1 MLGLGTYLLIELGR
15 ASDYAAA
22 IYQKDLRN
30 ASTIAEI
37 DSLLMRADLTVLRMF
52 AIGDPESIAQWKKDN
67 EQRFAAVE
75 KSLDSLG
82 ANAGVTQ
89 SAAITNLRNA
99 FHSLQAGMRHQVERI
114 EAGDIEGGTEVN
126 RVEVKAQS
134 DNRSLGRVHGPSI
147 VRARPAHAGRL
158 LLFQGPDE
166 QHVGAV
172 ARAIPCV
179 IRETLVLEFAKKL
192 DQVGA
197 PSCFCSNKVDFV
209 GRAIL
214 VVRLHVHGQV
224 RLAPNPLQDFE
235 HANAGQQDDSRLRTR
250 LLYCGYQFLKP

>member
-1 MLGLGTYLLIELGR
+1 MTVRNKLLSIIALLVCGMLGLGTYLLIELGR

-99 FHSLQAGMRHQVERI
+99 FHSLQAG
-114 EAGDIEGGTEVN
+114 N
-126 RVEVKAQS
+126 
-134 DNRSLGRVHGPSI
+134 
-147 VRARPAHAGRL
+147 
-158 LLFQGPDE
+158 
-166 QHVGAV
+166 
-172 ARAIPCV
+172 
-179 IRETLVLEFAKKL
+179 
-192 DQVGA
+192 
-197 PSCFCSNKVDFV
+197 
-209 GRAIL
+209 
-214 VVRLHVHGQV
+214 
-224 RLAPNPLQDFE
+224 
-235 HANAGQQDDSRLRTR
+235 
-250 LLYCGYQFLKP
+250 